1 MKSLKQ
7 LILLAFLCIFFGSS
21 YGQHTFKAILK
32 DSDTKA
38 ALFDATVHVKGT
50 SLGGKTNDNGLV
62 EIKNIPSG
70 SQTIVF
76 RTFGYKVI
84 EQSYV
89 FPLQSIS
96 EEIFLAKITHDSTVL
111 KKLLKSALTI
121 EINSREMF
129 MKGIDYS
136 YYYEENS

>member
-7 LILLAFLCIFFGSS
+7 LILFAFLCIFFGSS
-21 YGQHTFKAILK
+21 YCQHTFKAILK

-38 ALFDATVHVKGT
+38 ALIDATAHVKGT

-76 RTFGYKVI
+76 RTFGYTVL
-84 EQSYV
+84 EQTYV
-89 FPLQSIS
+89 FPLQ
-96 EEIFLAKITHDSTVL
+96 
-111 KKLLKSALTI
+111 
-121 EINSREMF
+121 
-129 MKGIDYS
+129 
-136 YYYEENS
+136 